1 MKIMPRT
8 WKFAVVETEDKF
20 TWALQADDQTVFES
34 SDTFDDEDSAQ
45 AEVDS
50 IKRADVNK
58 HKR

>member
-1 MKIMPRT
+1 MPRT

-20 TWALQADDQTVFES
+20 TWALQADGQTVFES
-34 SDTFDDEDSAQ
+34 DDTFDDENSAQ

-50 IKRADVNK
+50 IKKAGVNK